1 MSKPIVWSN
10 GLGVQS
16 TAIAVLVRQG
26 RLPKPDRIVTADT
39 GWEFKRT
46 WEYTEQYV
54 SPMLAEIGL
63 EIEVAPH
70 SLSKVDLYS
79 HKGEVLIPAFT
90 QNAKL
95 PTFCSSEWKMLVVR
109 RYLRSVGVREC
120 VMWMGMSI
128 DEIQRLKHSSVQW
141 IENYWPL
148 CFDVKM
154 TRGECAQLVKDYGLP
169 EPIKSRCKM
178 CPHQSDNE
186 WIEVQNEPDEWKEAI
201 KIDEQIYAS
210 HQVRLHK
217 SGKPLPE
224 VQFTAKSTEGGGLV
238 RCV

>member
-1 MSKPIVWSN
+1 MTLFSSYFNRLAHHRLICFFFLMIRRPPR
-10 GLGVQS
+10 S
-16 TAIAVLVRQG
+16 TLF
-26 RLPKPDRIVTADT
+26 P
-39 GWEFKRT
+39 
-46 WEYTEQYV
+46 YTTLFR
-54 SPMLAEIGL
+54 S
-63 EIEVAPH
+63 
-70 SLSKVDLYS
+70 
-79 HKGEVLIPAFT
+79 
-90 QNAKL
+90 L

-154 TRGECAQLVKDYGLP
+154 TRGECAQLVKDYVLP

-224 VQFTAKSTEGGGLV
+224 VQFTAKSTEGGGLF